1 MTNVF
6 ESLKSLLAQNPNSLV
21 AFDQEN
27 RFTIRD
33 FQQHLSQAIDRLE
46 HQPHQSYLLYANNSY
61 YFAVNFLALLLLQ
74 KDLVLTAN
82 CKTDWLESIQDSFQ
96 AVISDHSVK
105 ANNFN
110 KPNNCIDVSHFL
122 HADASTVELKLPE
135 QCNSNIQ
142 FYTSG
147 SSSQPKAISKHFSQ
161 LLLETSNL
169 EQLFGDSV
177 AGCEFF
183 ATVSHH
189 HIYGLIFR
197 MLWPLLYKHPFHTNI
212 LLYPEELIAVSAEHN
227 NICLVSSPAFLSR
240 HDKNL
245 SNVEL
250 KQCFSSGSLLSS
262 KAAQMSHSQFHLY
275 PIEVY
280 GSTETGGI
288 GYRTQADNNAA
299 WEQFPG
305 VRFEPNESGHV
316 TLLSPYIRQPEL
328 LDDKIR
334 QLSDNRFELLG
345 RLDRV
350 VKIEEKRVSLDA
362 LEQALIESPY
372 VNEAKVVVLQQA
384 RTFIGAVIALNADGL
399 DYLQQHSKR
408 SLNLKLKETLINTFE
423 AVAIPRKWRYFEQ
436 LPYNSQGKL
445 PTDTLISLF

>member
-6 ESLKSLLAQNPNSLV
+6 KSLKSLLSQNPNSLV

-33 FQQHLSQAIDRLE
+33 FQQHLSQAIDRIE
-46 HQPHQSYLLYANNSY
+46 HQPHQSYLLYASNSY
-61 YFAVNFLALLLLQ
+61 YFAVNFFALLLLQ

-82 CKTDWLESIQDSFQ
+82 FKTDWLESIHDAFE
-96 AVISDHSVK
+96 AIVSDHAIETEK
-105 ANNFN
+105 LN
-110 KPNNCIDVSHFL
+110 KPVNWIDVGHFL
-122 HADASTVELKLPE
+122 NAPASSVELKIPE

-147 SSSQPKAISKHFSQ
+147 SSSQPKAITKKLSQ

-197 MLWPLLYKHPFHTNI
+197 MLWPLLYKHPFYTNI
-212 LLYPEELIAVSAEHN
+212 LLYPEELIAVRAEHN
-227 NICLVSSPAFLSR
+227 NICLISSPAFLSR

-245 SNVEL
+245 SNIQL

-275 PIEVY
+275 PLEVY

-288 GYRTQADNNAA
+288 GYRTQADNNAT

-305 VRFEPNESGHV
+305 VWFEPNESGQF
-316 TLLSPYIRQPEL
+316 TLHSPYICQPEL

-362 LEQALIESPY
+362 LEQALMQSTY
-372 VNEAKVVVLQQA
+372 VSEAKVVVLQQQ
-384 RTFIGAVIALNADGL
+384 RTFIGAVIALNPNGL
-399 DYLQQHSKR
+399 DYLQRHSKH
-408 SLNLKLKETLINTFE
+408 SLNQILKQSLTNTFE

-445 PTDTLISLF
+445 PNDTLISLF